1 MGTERAKKGH
11 HRTNPQGDGGS
22 GGGAGEL
29 RPQRPARDLLDRTP
43 VRLRVEGDL
52 LVGYGFG
59 DQRVTV
65 PRSSVKALGHYYR
78 RRYRSGPSEG
88 LVLLDGE
95 DRMLLRA
102 KGAWSADLVAF
113 CGRAGL
119 PRPQRRDGARLWRR
133 APGYRRLR
141 TSPRGAGLAA
151 AVIVVVVLAV
161 SMLCG
166 MAGLSLIWLLP
177 ASFGPLRLLVG
188 GVALLGGVVVGAALG
203 GKAVAR
209 ATQVLKW
216 AARSVTRSGR
226 A

>member
-1 MGTERAKKGH
+1 MGRRGAGRSH
-11 HRTNPQGDGGS
+11 HIARSRRGGPGGS
-22 GGGAGEL
+22 GGEL
-29 RPQRPARDLLDRTP
+29 RPREPARDLLDRTP
-43 VRLRVEGDL
+43 VRLRIEGDL

-59 DQRVTV
+59 RQRVAI

-78 RRYRSGPSEG
+78 RRYRSGPSQG
-88 LVLLDGE
+88 LVILDVE

-102 KGAWSADLVAF
+102 KGAWSADLAAF

-119 PRPQRRDGARLWRR
+119 PLPQHRDGGRLWRR

-151 AVIVVVVLAV
+151 ALIVVFVLAA

-166 MAGLSLIWLLP
+166 MAGLSLIRLLP
-177 ASFGPLRLLVG
+177 ASFGPLRLLIGV
-188 GVALLGGVVVGAALG
+188 VALLGGVVVGAVLG
-203 GKAVAR
+203 GRAVTR
-209 ATQVLKW
+209 AAQALKW

-226 A
+226 T